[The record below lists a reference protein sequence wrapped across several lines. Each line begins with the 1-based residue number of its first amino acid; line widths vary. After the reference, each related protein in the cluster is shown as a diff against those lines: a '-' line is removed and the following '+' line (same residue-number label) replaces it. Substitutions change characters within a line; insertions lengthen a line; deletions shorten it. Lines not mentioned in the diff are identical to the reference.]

1 MAQLRIC
8 SIPDCGKRVEARG
21 WCVAHYNRWF
31 RHGDPLGGGISKGEA
46 LRYYREVV
54 LTYDG
59 TDCLTWPYDCSTSGY
74 GRLHYNGKQ
83 KNVSRLVCEE
93 SEGPPPTDHHE
104 AAHSCGNGHL
114 GCVAKR
120 HLSWK
125 TSAGNSSDRV
135 KHGTS
140 GAGEKNAGAKL
151 TEMDVAEIRRLLGT
165 MKQQDIADRFG
176 VSAALISK
184 IKHKELWNG

>member
-1 MAQLRIC
+1 MAESRIC
-8 SIPDCGKRVEARG
+8 SIPECGKSVEAHG
-21 WCVAHYNRWF
+21 WCAAHYNRWY

-46 LRYYREVV
+46 QRYFREVV

-59 TDCLTWPYDCSTSGY
+59 ADCLTWPYDCSTAGY
-74 GRLHYNGKQ
+74 GRLKYNGKQ
-83 KNVSRLVCEE
+83 KNVSRLVCEK
-93 SEGPPPTDHHE
+93 SEGPPPTDRHE

-125 TSAGNSSDRV
+125 TSAENSSD
-135 KHGTS
+135 KFAHGTNS
-140 GAGEKNAGAKL
+140 AGEKNGSAKL
-151 TEMDVAEIRRLLGT
+151 TEADVAEIRRLLGS

-176 VSAALISK
+176 VSAGLISK
-184 IKHKELWNG
+184 IKRKELWNG

>member
-1 MAQLRIC
+1 MAKSRIC
-8 SIPDCGKRVEARG
+8 SIPDCGKRVEAHG
-21 WCVAHYNRWF
+21 WCVAHYNRWY
-31 RHGDPLGGGISKGEA
+31 RHGSPLGGGISKGEA
-46 LRYYREVV
+46 LRYFREVV

-93 SEGPPPTDHHE
+93 IEGEPPTECHE

-125 TSAGNSSDRV
+125 TPAENSSD
-135 KHGTS
+135 KFEHGTNP
-140 GAGEKNAGAKL
+140 AGEKNGGAKL
-151 TEMDVAEIRRLLGT
+151 SKKDVAEIRRLLGS
-165 MKQQDIADRFG
+165 MKQQDIADRFC
-176 VSAALISK
+176 VSSSLVSQ
-184 IKHKELWNG
+184 IKSGKLWNG